1 MDLDTL
7 HGLKRCPLFKGMAES
22 EIINLMHM
30 VRYRVVRFRKGE
42 ILAIEGSVCQHA
54 DIVISGEMMANIMG
68 PSGRIVRVATHQTGK
83 LLAPAFLFAS
93 DNQYPVTVEATAETT
108 VLRLTPNDL
117 EKMLNSD
124 QRLMMNYIRLLS
136 NIISH
141 LIKKVRML
149 TMSVREKVSL
159 FLKEQSRL
167 QQTDH
172 ILLPMSR
179 QELADYFGIQKY
191 SLLRCLNEMKRD
203 GAILVEGRYI
213 QILSLQ

>member
-1 MDLDTL
+1 MQV
-7 HGLKRCPLFKGMAES
+7 KK
-22 EIINLMHM
+22 
-30 VRYRVVRFRKGE
+30 
-42 ILAIEGSVCQHA
+42 Q
-54 DIVISGEMMANIMG
+54 
-68 PSGRIVRVATHQTGK
+68 Q
-83 LLAPAFLFAS
+83 
-93 DNQYPVTVEATAETT
+93 
-108 VLRLTPNDL
+108 L
-117 EKMLNSD
+117 EKMLNGD

-141 LIKKVRML
+141 LTKKVRML

-179 QELADYFGIQKY
+179 QELADHFGIQKY
-191 SLLRCLNEMKRD
+191 SLLRCLNEMKQD

-213 QILSLQ
+213 QILSL